1 MALFCLI
8 VAFSRKSSASAGAV
22 VAAIFADRAAGSC
35 HPRVFS
41 AVLAGEGAMAWELRS
56 DDA

>member
-1 MALFCLI
+1 MDIGAIGWFLGI
-8 VAFSRKSSASAGAV
+8 VALAGVV